1 MKREI
6 KLALSTAV
14 IASLAIVGAV
24 FYPNLSAT
32 NQSPAAAGSSRLVRR
47 SVIKVHTDHGVI
59 TIPGTADSWTEAEHA
74 VFIADS
80 IADFQFANNEI
91 PWRISTE

>member
-14 IASLAIVGAV
+14 IASLAIVGAA
-24 FYPNLSAT
+24 FCLNQSAT

-47 SVIKVHTDHGVI
+47 SVIKVHTDHGVV
-59 TIPGTADSWTEAEHA
+59 TLPGAAESWTEVEHA

-80 IADFQFANNEI
+80 IADFQFANSEV
-91 PWRISTE
+91 PWRTSNE